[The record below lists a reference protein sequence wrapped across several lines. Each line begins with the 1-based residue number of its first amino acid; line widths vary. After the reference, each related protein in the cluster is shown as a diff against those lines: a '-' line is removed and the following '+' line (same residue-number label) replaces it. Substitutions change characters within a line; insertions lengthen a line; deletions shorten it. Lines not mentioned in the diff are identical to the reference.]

1 MDCQK
6 YTTIMPER
14 KRGQHL
20 QREDRGAI
28 QSLVR
33 QGLSGRAIAK
43 ELNCSPT
50 TISNELK
57 RGTPPRKS
65 NKGRAPVTPQSV
77 ERRFTEPTER
87 TPRSPTRLL
96 SVAASSTGSPIK
108 FGLNIGLSTP
118 VWDMPD
124 FITCSRKM
132 R

>member
-65 NKGRAPVTPQSV
+65 NKGRAPGYSAKRGEAVY
-77 ERRFTEPTER
+77 RANR
-87 TPRSPTRLL
+87 TYSKKPHKIAQCSSFINWLTDKVLAPPRL
-96 SVAASSTGSPIK
+96 V
-108 FGLNIGLSTP
+108 
-118 VWDMPD
+118 
-124 FITCSRKM
+124 RKKPS
-132 R
+132 